1 LSLESRELT
10 LKLGEDATAEDMLNS
25 LTVKNKDYLYMVREG
40 IRLDNSSK
48 LKDGDEIL
56 LIAPIAGG

>member
-10 LKLGEDATAEDMLNS
+10 LELGEDATAEDMMNS
-25 LTVKNKDYLYMVREG
+25 ITMENKDYLYMVLEG

>member
-1 LSLESRELT
+1 
-10 LKLGEDATAEDMLNS
+10 MLNS
-25 LTVKNKDYLYMVREG
+25 LTIENKDYLYMVREG
-40 IRLDNSSK
+40 LRLDNSSK